1 MADFPQPLKEE
12 FLGLWTEYEEQKT
25 LESNYVFDFDK
36 LDMLVQAEEYES
48 GSVLILAAMC
58 VEQGINLQEFFDST
72 EALFKT
78 PYGKSVANDS
88 ISLTSSK
95 SKC

>member
-48 GSVLILAAMC
+48 GSVLLLAAIC
-58 VEQGINLQEFFDST
+58 RARHQSAGILRFDRS
-72 EALFKT
+72 
-78 PYGKSVANDS
+78 PV
-88 ISLTSSK
+88 
-95 SKC
+95 

>member
-48 GSVLILAAMC
+48 GRVLT
-58 VEQGINLQEFFDST
+58 F
-72 EALFKT
+72 
-78 PYGKSVANDS
+78 VAFRRPRN
-88 ISLTSSK
+88 
-95 SKC
+95 